1 MIKVETLGMIEVAKV
16 NPVLKADKD
25 VANYSFI
32 TDDGVAYLVAN
43 TLTGDN
49 AYREDVVIPAGE
61 YLNGYALKA
70 WEGQKLVIDGKH
82 ITGGVEDVTVGTVLV
97 VADDGTLETLE
108 TDEATG
114 THLVVTDV
122 DTRLT
127 EKAVKA
133 KIVVA

>member
-82 ITGGVEDVTVGTVLV
+82 ITGGVEAATVGAVLV
-97 VADDGTLETLE
+97 VADDGKLKTG
-108 TDEATG
+108 EATG

-133 KIVVA
+133 KVVVA